1 MQQYRLTIAYDGT
14 NYRGWQVQKDSCS
27 IAEKLQEAFRLTF
40 NKKVYL
46 AGVSRTDSGVHALGQ
61 VASFRTD
68 LNLDPKSIQSAWNN
82 RLSPDVVI
90 RLLHR
95 IDDNYNIHRLVK
107 TKQYYYHFFIKR
119 PLPFIQRYG
128 WYINQKIDLEKLKKT
143 LTIFIGTH
151 DFKLFSTGD
160 DRGCNTIRT
169 INTIT
174 LSYVKRIN
182 AYRIAIEGPLF
193 LRHMVRRMVG
203 ASLAVAMRPELKIS
217 SLQEMLRNK
226 NSKTSLPT
234 APAQGLLLYKIIYN
248 R

>member
-14 NYRGWQVQKDSCS
+14 NYRGWQIQKDSCS
-27 IAEKLQEAFRLTF
+27 VAEKLQETFRLIF

-46 AGVSRTDSGVHALGQ
+46 AGVSRTDSGVHALEQ

-68 LNLDPKSIQSAWNN
+68 LNLDPTNIQYAWNN
-82 RLSPDVVI
+82 RLSSDIVI
-90 RLLHR
+90 RSLHHV
-95 IDDNYNIHRLVK
+95 DNSYNIHRLVK
-107 TKQYYYHFFIKR
+107 TKLYYYHFFIKR
-119 PLPFIQRYG
+119 PLPFMQRYG
-128 WYINQKIDLEKLKKT
+128 WYIHQKIDLEKLKKT
-143 LTIFIGTH
+143 LTIFI
-151 DFKLFSTGD
+151 KLFSTGD
-160 DRGCNTIRT
+160 DRDCNTIRT
-169 INTIT
+169 INTVT
-174 LSYVKRIN
+174 LSYVKQID
-182 AYRIAIEGPLF
+182 AYRIAIEGPLC

-203 ASLAVAMRPELKIS
+203 ASLSVAMRPKLKIS